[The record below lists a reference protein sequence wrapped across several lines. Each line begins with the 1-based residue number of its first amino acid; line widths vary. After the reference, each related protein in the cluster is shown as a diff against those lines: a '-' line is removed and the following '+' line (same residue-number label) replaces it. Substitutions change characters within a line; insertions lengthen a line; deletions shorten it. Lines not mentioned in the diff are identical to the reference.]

1 MVHSITM
8 LMIRLVLRLLKKAV
22 MQDKKA
28 LPRARDVQAARWE
41 VLKKAVMQDRKALP
55 RARDVQAARW
65 EVLKMS
71 KKFLYW

>member
-1 MVHSITM
+1 MCIVVFCMVQSITM
-8 LMIRLVLRLLKKAV
+8 LMIWL
-22 MQDKKA
+22 
-28 LPRARDVQAARWE
+28 

-55 RARDVQAARW
+55 RARDAQAARW